1 MAESRLLDFGHTPV
15 TARITLILMT
25 LCLLLGGCGL
35 PRIIVLSDPLTPE
48 EHLNLG
54 VTYEKNNELEAALKE
69 YRSAAEHLPVGY
81 LYMGNVYFAKGE
93 LDNAEKYYRKA
104 IDADT
109 GNADAR
115 NNLAWLYYTRNMN
128 LEEAELLVREAIRL
142 NPAKADIYR
151 DTLDK
156 ILSRKR

>member
-1 MAESRLLDFGHTPV
+1 
-15 TARITLILMT
+15 
-25 LCLLLGGCGL
+25 
-35 PRIIVLSDPLTPE
+35 
-48 EHLNLG
+48 
-54 VTYEKNNELEAALKE
+54 
-69 YRSAAEHLPVGY
+69 LPVGY
-81 LYMGNVYFAKGE
+81 LYMGNVYFAEGE

-109 GNADAR
+109 GNSDAR
-115 NNLAWLYYTRNMN
+115 NNLAWLYYTRNTN
-128 LEEAELLVREAIRL
+128 LEEAELLVRNAIRL

>member
-1 MAESRLLDFGHTPV
+1 MEEGRLLDSGHTPM
-15 TARITLILMT
+15 TARITLIFMT
-25 LCLLLGGCGL
+25 VLFLLGGCGL

-54 VTYEKNNELEAALKE
+54 VTYEKNNELDAALKE
-69 YRSAAEHLPVGY
+69 YRSAAEHLPIGY
-81 LYMGNVYFAKGE
+81 LYMGNVYFVKGE
-93 LDNAEKYYRKA
+93 TDNAEKYYRKA
-104 IDADT
+104 IDADA

-115 NNLAWLYYTRNMN
+115 NNLAWLYYTSNMN

-156 ILSRKR
+156 ILSQKR

>member
-1 MAESRLLDFGHTPV
+1 M
-15 TARITLILMT
+15 TARIALILMT
-25 LCLLLGGCGL
+25 VYLLLGGCGL

-54 VTYEKNNELEAALKE
+54 VTYEKNNELDAALRE
-69 YRSAAEHLPVGY
+69 YRSAAEHLPIGY
-81 LYMGNVYFAKGE
+81 LYMGNIYFAKGG

-109 GNADAR
+109 ENADAR
-115 NNLAWLYYTRNMN
+115 NNLAWLYYTKNMN

-142 NPAKADIYR
+142 NPSKADVYS

>member
-1 MAESRLLDFGHTPV
+1 M
-15 TARITLILMT
+15 
-25 LCLLLGGCGL
+25 
-35 PRIIVLSDPLTPE
+35 VLSDPLSPK

-54 VTYEKNNELEAALKE
+54 VTYEKNNELDAALKE
-69 YRSAAEHLPVGY
+69 YRSAAKHLPIGY

-93 LDNAEKYYRKA
+93 LDNAEKSYRKA
-104 IDADT
+104 IEADA

-115 NNLAWLYYTRNMN
+115 NNLAWLYYTRKMN

-142 NPAKADIYR
+142 DPAKAGIYR

-156 ILSRKR
+156 ILSEKQ

>member
-1 MAESRLLDFGHTPV
+1 M
-15 TARITLILMT
+15 TARISLILMT
-25 LCLLLGGCGL
+25 LYLLLGGCGL
-35 PRIIVLSDPLTPE
+35 PRVIVLSDPLTPD

-54 VTYEKNNELEAALKE
+54 VTYEKNNELDAALKE

-81 LYMGNVYFAKGE
+81 LYMGNVYFAEGE

-128 LEEAELLVREAIRL
+128 LEEAELLAREAIRL